1 MKDHSKSLTARIYID
16 TTLKHNDTL
25 KAFSQTL
32 RFSRNEAKQ
41 QHMGTQLNNTTVRV
55 NAFFHKAK
63 QIALNTLSD
72 LSYALYHYKKK
83 NFFIMIE
90 FSSFASSFKLKKKD
104 KF

>member
-32 RFSRNEAKQ
+32 RFTRNDAKQ
-41 QHMGTQLNNTTVRV
+41 QHMETQLYNTTVRV

-83 NFFIMIE
+83 LFIMIE
-90 FSSFASSFKLKKKD
+90 FSSFA
-104 KF
+104 